1 MGRYNDILF
10 LVVIILCSVNIFY
23 HIRYVII
30 RRMLLDKYLNSS
42 LEYLYL
48 VNKRIDYNYEEVLL
62 DFEEEASNVNNSAFK
77 NIVFTK
83 EFADRLGLEIEYKTL
98 MDNETYYK
106 KIEAERNF
114 FLIVCTAFYILL
126 FSSALGDILSKLAW

>member
-30 RRMLLDKYLNSS
+30 RRIILDNS

-48 VNKRIDYNYEEVLL
+48 ANKRIDYNYKEVLL
-62 DFEEEASNVNNSAFK
+62 DFEMEASNVNTSAFK
-77 NIVFTK
+77 KIVFTK

-114 FLIVCTAFYILL
+114 FLIVCSAFYVLL
-126 FSSALGDILSKLAW
+126 ISSALGDILSKLAW

>member
-1 MGRYNDILF
+1 MERYNDILF

-23 HIRYVII
+23 HTRYVII
-30 RRMLLDKYLNSS
+30 RRILLDKYLNSS

-48 VNKRIDYNYEEVLL
+48 ANKRIDYNYEEILL
-62 DFEEEASNVNNSAFK
+62 DFETEASNVNNSAFK

-98 MDNETYYK
+98 IDNEKYYK
-106 KIEAERNF
+106 KLESERNF
-114 FLIVCTAFYILL
+114 FLIVCSAFYVLL
-126 FSSALGDILSKLAW
+126 ISSALGDILSKLAW